1 MIEHTRRTS
10 TVPMSKTIPAAFFL
24 ILAGAALQLSAASSI
39 TIGADTSDTPEP
51 GSVEVIAAATTDPRF
66 VSPWVAYLPESD
78 SVPSPTDFLGRI
90 VGAPGEMTR
99 IEEFSGYLRALA
111 EASPRVQVEAIGRTE
126 EGREILLVAVADEEG
141 IRTLAE
147 LKTATADLADPRK
160 TDPDQAEAIIA
171 RARPIYYINAGLHA
185 DETGPPEAV
194 MELAYR
200 LAVSEEPMIRRIR
213 ERVMVLINP
222 VANPDGRAKMADWFY
237 RYLKGRTDYDEL
249 PRQSPPYWGRYVFVD
264 MNRDAHQQ
272 TQAETQAIYRMFWD
286 YHPTVI
292 HDLHESFPLLQTWNG
307 TGPYNPNLE
316 PIVTSAFLE
325 MSFHEVTR
333 MTALGMPGVW
343 TWDFGDGYGHHYVDS
358 VAMNHNAIGR
368 GYETM
373 GNATAETVERVLD
386 PAEIS
391 KTWFRPWPATSPLR
405 WSMRDSVNYTQTGL
419 LAILDYA
426 AGNAA
431 NMLRDFYRTGLN
443 SWQKGV
449 AGDPF
454 AFVIPDEQADR
465 RRTAQMVNLLR
476 RQGIEVSRSRHEFT
490 LDEGVFPAGSFVVR
504 LDQPYRNY
512 AVDLLEPQDF
522 QFAAGELPYDDV
534 SWALPVHYGVETV
547 RVDDRRVLDVAL
559 EPVDA
564 DVAATGRLN
573 GHGPVFLVADTGQE
587 AFLEARY
594 RLLGFSL
601 RIAEAAFTWESRTY
615 PRGSWILP
623 QQAGLEEVLQGVATD
638 LALDIDSATAIPEVA
653 QHDAP
658 APRIGVWVP
667 WADTDSIG
675 WIRYTLDQRG
685 VPYTYLRDEDIRA
698 GGLRERVD
706 VILYGNVDLDLQGQ
720 IHGISPNTGPMA
732 FAATPDSPNLG
743 RPEASADITGG
754 PGWEGLAALTH
765 FVEEGGAL
773 LTLGNGST
781 LVLESGL
788 VRNVRRVLDTGI
800 RTPGAELTARFAKS
814 DTPLGYGYSDTT
826 SVFRADFPV
835 YDLPRRW
842 LRMAYCTSCL
852 DGPVDPRWVVLQ
864 WGSADP
870 AAESMIVSGG
880 ALGEDELAGRPA
892 ILAVPSGDGVVV
904 AYNFNPMHRDLNRSD
919 YRLLWN
925 AILNWGQLR
934 PLVESSP

>member
-1 MIEHTRRTS
+1 M
-10 TVPMSKTIPAAFFL
+10 
-24 ILAGAALQLSAASSI
+24 
-39 TIGADTSDTPEP
+39 
-51 GSVEVIAAATTDPRF
+51 
-66 VSPWVAYLPESD
+66 
-78 SVPSPTDFLGRI
+78 
-90 VGAPGEMTR
+90 
-99 IEEFSGYLRALA
+99 
-111 EASPRVQVEAIGRTE
+111 
-126 EGREILLVAVADEEG
+126 ADEEG

-147 LKTATADLADPRK
+147 LKTATAALADPRT
-160 TDPDQAEAIIA
+160 TDPDRAEAIIA

-213 ERVMVLINP
+213 ERVVVLINP
-222 VANPDGRAKMADWFY
+222 VANPDGRAKMTDWFY

-292 HDLHESFPLLQTWNG
+292 HDLHESFALLQTWNG

-343 TWDFGDGYGHHYVDS
+343 TWDFGDGYGHHYADS

-386 PAEIS
+386 PAETS
-391 KTWFRPWPATSPLR
+391 KTWFRPWPATSPLQ

-431 NMLRDFYRTGLN
+431 EMLRDFYRTGLN
-443 SWQKGV
+443 SWRKGV

-454 AFVIPDEQADR
+454 AFVIRNDQPDR

-490 LDEGVFPAGSFVVR
+490 VDEGAFPAGSFVVR

-522 QFAAGELPYDDV
+522 RFAAGELPYDDV
-534 SWALPVHYGVETV
+534 SWALPVHYGVETI
-547 RVDDRRVLDVAL
+547 RVDDRRVLEVAL
-559 EPVDA
+559 EPVEA
-564 DVAATGRLN
+564 DVAATGRID
-573 GHGPVFLVADTGQE
+573 GSGPVFLIADTGQE
-587 AFLEARY
+587 ALLEARY
-594 RLLGFSL
+594 RLQDFPV
-601 RIAEAAFTWESRTY
+601 RIAEAAFTSGSRTY

-623 QQAGLEEVLQGVATD
+623 HQAGLEEALQGLATD
-638 LALDIDSATAIPEVA
+638 LALDIDSATATPEVA

-675 WIRYTLDQRG
+675 WIRYTFDQRG

-720 IHGISPNTGPMA
+720 IHGIPPTTGPMA
-732 FAATPDSPNLG
+732 FAATPDFPSLG
-743 RPEASADITGG
+743 RPAESNDITGG
-754 PGWEGLAALTH
+754 PGWEGLAALTR
-765 FVEEGGAL
+765 FVKEGGAL

-788 VRNVRRVLDTGI
+788 VRNVRRALDTGI
-800 RTPGAELTARFAKS
+800 RTPGAELVAHFAKP

-826 SVFRADFPV
+826 SVFRADYPV
-835 YDLPRRW
+835 YDPPRRW

-870 AAESMIVSGG
+870 ASGSMIVSGG

-934 PLVESSP
+934 PAVESDP